1 MLYLFPET
9 KIVLTLG
16 SESLRIPDSG
26 APWMQNFGGPLVE
39 SPCYIKGCLF
49 DSFKAC
55 MHTTQTLSLS
65 TTCNCDL
72 EDQTAKHGLEDQ
84 MAEHGLEDQ
93 TDEPNMVLKTRW
105 PNMVLKTR
113 QMNQT
118 WS

>member
-93 TDEPNMVLKTRW
+93 TDEPNMVLKTRQ
-105 PNMVLKTR
+105 PNMVCR
-113 QMNQT
+113 PDGQT